1 MNGMNPADLRAT
13 PGRVAVTGD
22 GERVRYHEEM
32 GHQFEHDG
40 EWVMM
45 CGTFMD
51 SLDWPARWEESK

>member
-1 MNGMNPADLRAT
+1 MSDVTPADLRAD
-13 PGRVAVTGD
+13 PFRVAVTGD

-40 EWVMM
+40 DWLMI

-51 SLDWPARWEESK
+51 SLDWPAQWEETQ